1 MAGCSTGSRM
11 MADQLIS
18 TGKSQQAIANA
29 GLGLGLVG
37 LAAGATLFVLSLR
50 KPPPSDSPNN
60 GGDPHT
66 PGPAG
71 PQTTADVVVGPGW
84 LGARGSF

>member
-1 MAGCSTGSRM
+1 

-29 GLGLGLVG
+29 GLGIGIVG

-50 KPPPSDSPNN
+50 KPPPSDSTNN

-71 PQTTADVVVGPGW
+71 PQVTASVTVGPGW